1 MTANERIQVIE
12 KSLRIF
18 VCGIAGLIPLIG
30 LLPAVYAI
38 FGGAHLYSRWRKDW
52 NPAAAYLN
60 WGMWIGLA
68 STALWLLIA
77 GIILMRSM

>member
-1 MTANERIQVIE
+1 MTPNERIHVIE

-30 LLPAVYAI
+30 LIPAVYAI
-38 FGGAHLYSRWRKDW
+38 FSGARLYSRWRNDW

-60 WGMWIGLA
+60 RGMWVGLA
-68 STALWLLIA
+68 STGLWLLIA
-77 GIILMRSM
+77 AAILIRSM